1 MKHRNSTQ
9 GQCLSQIRKAQNQRG
24 RVRTTKVGEKDALWG
39 WRESGCEERGL
50 CHRYTSISLDR
61 EEPSRSPTP
70 TTGIIVRYG
79 ELAKRRWLHALGGG
93 ASRLY
98 KRSTFESDLESAE
111 SERHS
116 SPDKNKK
123 KRGGERFAERP
134 RDARE
139 GDL

>member
-1 MKHRNSTQ
+1 MHC
-9 GQCLSQIRKAQNQRG
+9 GG
-24 RVRTTKVGEKDALWG
+24 GE
-39 WRESGCEERGL
+39 RERACEERGL

-61 EEPSRSPTP
+61 EEPSRLPTP